1 MAKLAFLLDQEE
13 GHLLPSFKL
22 ARDLTERGHS
32 VRYLGL
38 ADSEGLVRQHGLEFS
53 PILEHAFPKGTIRKA
68 KELSWEHS
76 GSNPGL
82 SPSFKKK
89 LQLEQEMETYRPILG
104 PLVRGELDGP
114 LREVRPDL
122 LILNSF
128 RPLNALILHF
138 RYQLPVVLLTPFL
151 RSVSKAHHAQ
161 VIGATLTNLPAG
173 VTDFLQL
180 VKRTDPSVRR
190 LDDLVSRFLAMRE
203 LIQCPRDLE
212 LPELLRTEP
221 EVHHIESCVDLTP
234 RSCGGFPWEKIDS
247 SKRLLYCSLGSQP
260 HVYGRERVIG
270 FLRAVV
276 AGMAQR
282 PGWQL
287 VLSGGSLLGPGDLP
301 GLPADAI
308 VCPWVPQLAILDRA
322 AVMVTHGGLGTVK
335 ECIFQGVPMIVYPMT
350 NDQPLNARR
359 VVHHRLGLS
368 GEDANATPD
377 EIFSRV
383 EKVHQDAEI
392 RTSME
397 RMRRRF
403 REMEDSGTGP
413 RLIEEVLTQAPAFRT

>member
-22 ARDLTERGHS
+22 ARHLIERGHS

-38 ADSEGLVRQHGLEFS
+38 ADSEDLVRQQGLEFS
-53 PILEHAFPKGTIRKA
+53 PILERVFPKGTIRKS
-68 KELSWEHS
+68 KEMSWGHTAYD
-76 GSNPGL
+76 PGL
-82 SPSFKKK
+82 SPSFKEK
-89 LQLEQEMETYRPILG
+89 LELQQEVDKYRPILG
-104 PLVRGELDGP
+104 PLVRGGVDGP
-114 LREVRPDL
+114 LKAIRPDL

-128 RPLNALILHF
+128 RPLISLVLYF

-151 RSVSKAHHAQ
+151 RLLSKADQAQ
-161 VIGATLTNLPAG
+161 LISATLANLPAG
-173 VTDFLQL
+173 VVEFLQL

-190 LDDLVSRFLAMRE
+190 LDDLAARFLAMRE

-221 EVHHIESCVDLTP
+221 EVHHVEACVDLTP
-234 RSCGGFPWEKIDS
+234 RSCGDFPWEKIDS
-247 SKRLLYCSLGSQP
+247 SKRLLYCSLGSQS
-260 HVYGRERVIG
+260 HAYGRERVTSL
-270 FLRAVV
+270 LRAVV
-276 AGMAQR
+276 AGVAQR

-287 VLSGGSLLGPGDLP
+287 VLSRGSLVGPEDLP

-308 VCPWVPQLAILDRA
+308 VCPWVPQLAILERA

-335 ECIFQGVPMIVYPMT
+335 ECIFKGVPMVVYPMKH
-350 NDQPLNARR
+350 DQPLNARR
-359 VVHHRLGLS
+359 VAHHRLGLN
-368 GEDANATPD
+368 GEDTNPTPD
-377 EIFSRV
+377 EIFSQV
-383 EKVHQDAEI
+383 ERVHQDAEI

-403 REMEDSGTGP
+403 CEMEDSGTGP
-413 RLIEEVLTQAPAFRT
+413 RLIEEVLAQAPAFRA